1 MVKYSFHCSGPLG
14 TWISKAQNGID
25 AVFYIFA
32 EAFIS

>member
-1 MVKYSFHCSGPLG
+1 MVEYSFHCIGPLE
-14 TWISKAQNGID
+14 TWISKAQNGIH